1 MDEKTRAAL
10 TVIQK
15 ILECQQD
22 NLETM
27 QGDIVELEERIER
40 LEKHNNS
47 ECTKELRTA
56 LGNIT
61 IKRII

>member
-1 MDEKTRAAL
+1 MDEKTRDAL
-10 TVIQK
+10 TMVQK

-27 QGDIVELEERIER
+27 QKDIVELEERIER
-40 LEKHNNS
+40 LEKNNTS

-61 IKRII
+61 IKRIL